1 MHMRARMEK
10 YTHDIQS
17 GQKYSK
23 YRMCSE
29 SSNSIEM
36 YQRVGALSTTG
47 TIPLSQ
53 DFGETNHDDK

>member
-1 MHMRARMEK
+1 MHMRACMEK
-10 YTHDIQS
+10 HTYNIQS

-23 YRMCSE
+23 YRMWSE

-36 YQRVGALSTTG
+36 YQKVGALSTTG

-53 DFGETNHDDK
+53 DSGETKCDDK